1 MAIVSKHATY
11 FMFNIILIILLIRSS
26 YLTIVLPVQQLGNI
40 PILWIILAVL
50 FGILLIALI
59 SIIMYRT
66 GCFTRSPVGDE
77 DVDIPYHAG
86 SILDLKFRTGPNMV
100 RSMSHRL

>member
-1 MAIVSKHATY
+1 MGIVSTQTSVASLFLTIY
-11 FMFNIILIILLIRSS
+11 LFRSS

-86 SILDLKFRTGPNMV
+86 SVFEYFLVTKSGSV
-100 RSMSHRL
+100 S